1 MEVSQCVVFG
11 VSGDVSGLWDEL
23 DWAPAGVSLR
33 KEGFG
38 ASPNG
43 GEHKDLLPGRG
54 RLPLSHIIMG

>member
-1 MEVSQCVVFG
+1 MVHVSDEDTISFRGCWMEVSQCVVFG

-43 GEHKDLLPGRG
+43 GGA
-54 RLPLSHIIMG
+54 